1 MSSVI
6 SKLPANMLEVLK
18 SGDTIGFGD
27 NKEVSD
33 KPTYLRRMYLQ
44 DLYRFFR
51 INQQQRNDLSDPFT
65 ESMNSKS
72 FFFVNEAFNPF
83 LIEKQML
90 SVALFLNKYKHYDH
104 LHSLLAC
111 FDSKA

>member
-1 MSSVI
+1 MEVTRKLGDTQFLELLLEKGHFCESDKYSLALAMSSVI

-51 INQQQRNDLSDPFT
+51 INQQQRNDLSDP
-65 ESMNSKS
+65 
-72 FFFVNEAFNPF
+72 
-83 LIEKQML
+83 
-90 SVALFLNKYKHYDH
+90 
-104 LHSLLAC
+104 LHGIHEQ
-111 FDSKA
+111 